1 MFEISLDAGKEQIF
15 LDSLNKAIVKF
26 TESVATMGNDVVDL
40 YDIQGNRMVRW
51 VRQYGFYIGNNS
63 IKM

>member
-1 MFEISLDAGKEQIF
+1 MFEINLDAGKVQIF
-15 LDSLNKAIVKF
+15 LDSLNNAIVRF
-26 TESVATMGNDVVDL
+26 TELVAMMCNDVVDL
-40 YDIQGNRMVRW
+40 YDDQGNRMVGW